1 MNPLV
6 SAQPP
11 NPRLLIQ
18 QLDSGRISREE
29 FRKSMAEHAREII
42 AEMEEDHANPALAF
56 LEQMLSRRIASRL
69 LRKHDEPVIREVLT
83 ALAEV
88 EDFPPGRW
96 LWNAVHPHIP
106 LHAFFRSRR
115 EPVFRITMLEALPQV
130 VNVSVEYG
138 SADKSQVA
146 REEFRLRRDRRGR
159 LGLEHRRRLQ

>member
-1 MNPLV
+1 M
-6 SAQPP
+6 
-11 NPRLLIQ
+11 
-18 QLDSGRISREE
+18 G
-29 FRKSMAEHAREII
+29 EHAREII

-56 LEQMLSRRIASRL
+56 LEQMLARRIASRL
-69 LRKHDEPVIREVLT
+69 LRKHEEAVIREVLM

-115 EPVFRITMLEALPQV
+115 EPVFRITQLEALPQV
-130 VNVSVEYG
+130 VSVTVEHG
-138 SADKSQVA
+138 PADKNLMA

-159 LGLEHRRRLQ
+159 LGMEHRRRLQ

>member
-1 MNPLV
+1 M

-11 NPRLLIQ
+11 NPRLLLH
-18 QLDSGRISREE
+18 QLDTGRISREE
-29 FRKSMAEHAREII
+29 FRLAMGEHAREII
-42 AEMEEDHANPALAF
+42 AEMVEDHANPAVAF
-56 LEQMLSRRIASRL
+56 LEQMLSRRVASRL
-69 LRKHDEPVIREVLT
+69 LRKNEEPAIREVLM

-96 LWNAVHPHIP
+96 LWNAVHQHIP

-115 EPVFRITMLEALPQV
+115 EPVFRITALEALPQV
-130 VNVSVEYG
+130 VNVTVEHG
-138 SADKSQVA
+138 PADKSLVA